1 MKLLRIFSVIEKHY
15 PEVATQL
22 IRNYCTE
29 ADAPESQ
36 RTGQFNLGYNSLKWA
51 LCAVN
56 EINPDAVKNLFRD
69 ILFEFYARQLPIQQL
84 EVNILTFSAMY
95 PYKAQLKN
103 RSTVDISTLGSFS
116 LSIGEGRGEA
126 FFIINN
132 TSQNLTSKI
141 FRETRADAIVFH
153 NPETHAAG
161 VIFRV
166 NSRLNILAGFKK
178 YLYEILTLLEQDNK
192 LAWDTLGD
200 DLNLIINHGNSSVTT
215 DQIIQIIKNYNW

>member
-29 ADAPESQ
+29 ADAPESE

-95 PYKAQLKN
+95 PYKAQLKQRN
-103 RSTVDISTLGSFS
+103 TIDVTELPGEV
-116 LSIGEGRGEA
+116 IGNLK
-126 FFIINN
+126 FIINN
-132 TSQNLTSKI
+132 TNKNLTSVIMQK
-141 FRETRADAIVFH
+141 TSADAVVFH
-153 NPETHAAG
+153 NPDTKASG
-161 VIFRV
+161 IIFRIH
-166 NSRLNILAGFKK
+166 SKLNIYMGFKH
-178 YLYEILTLLEQDNK
+178 YLIDSLDKIEEGWM
-192 LAWDTLGD
+192 ALGN
-200 DLNLIINHGNSSVTT
+200 DLNLIINHGNSSVTP
-215 DQIIQIIKNYNW
+215 DQIIKIIKNYNW